1 MPHGEHHRIPK
12 VMSGVLYTDHAATG
26 IRVDTPAWFDWLA
39 DRRRAGVLRRVY
51 LGKEEN
57 PMVFAA

>member
-1 MPHGEHHRIPK
+1 MPRGEHHRILK
-12 VMSGVLYTDHAATG
+12 VVSGVLYTDHAATG
-26 IRVDTPAWFDWLA
+26 VRVDTPAWPDWLA
-39 DRRRAGVLRRVY
+39 YRRRAGVLRHVY